1 MSNGILVKS
10 LLIFIYEIY
19 KLIWYK
25 LIWYK

>member
-10 LLIFIYEIY
+10 LLIFIYEFYKLFIY

-25 LIWYK
+25 